1 MNEKDMNNAIAKLA
15 EATDR
20 LDKVADR
27 LSETVNKMISYCTIL
42 TILMFATFVIAII
55 FWYKQL
61 NPQRYLKGTSGD
73 YFYL

>member
-1 MNEKDMNNAIAKLA
+1 MNDKEMKDAINKLA

-42 TILMFATFVIAII
+42 TLLMFATFVIAII
-55 FWYKQL
+55 F
-61 NPQRYLKGTSGD
+61 
-73 YFYL
+73 

>member
-1 MNEKDMNNAIAKLA
+1 MNEKDMNTAITKLA

-27 LSETVNKMISYCTIL
+27 LSETVNKMINYCTIL

-55 FWYKQL
+55 F
-61 NPQRYLKGTSGD
+61 
-73 YFYL
+73 